1 MYLSSLIKGE
11 AHPENQ
17 LIIRISAGLQETVE
31 ELDGRESAQTNTISA
46 TSCCSLDYIFRGN
59 KR

>member
-31 ELDGRESAQTNTISA
+31 ELDGIESAQTNTISA
-46 TSCCSLDYIFRGN
+46 TSCCSLDFQG
-59 KR
+59 